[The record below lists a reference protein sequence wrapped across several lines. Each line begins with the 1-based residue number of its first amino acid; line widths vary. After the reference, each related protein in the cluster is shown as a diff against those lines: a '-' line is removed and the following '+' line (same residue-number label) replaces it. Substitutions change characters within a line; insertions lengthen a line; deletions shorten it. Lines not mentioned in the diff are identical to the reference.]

1 MEIALSSRQACEVA
15 GITYR
20 KVDWWARTGIVLP
33 SLVDAAGSGSRRRYS
48 VEDVRLLAVVGRVT
62 ETSPRA
68 ELAPLGRA
76 LDGLAVVE
84 DWTGW
89 VYLDARSGAVGRSP
103 EILGGSVGWVL
114 DLGRIDA
121 EVQAGLDL
129 IVANAADDL
138 RAAETPAARP
148 NYAARYARPPARP
161 GWPS

>member
-20 KVDWWARTGIVLP
+20 QVDWWARTGIVLP

-62 ETSPRA
+62 EASPRA

-89 VYLDARSGAVGRSP
+89 VYIDGRSGAIGRSP
-103 EILGGSVGWVL
+103 EILGTVGWVV

-121 EVQAGLDL
+121 EIDEALDL
-129 IVANAADDL
+129 IRANTADDL
-138 RAAETPAARP
+138 RAAEAPATRPDPAARFP
-148 NYAARYARPPARP
+148 RPAGRRP